1 MKTSIFK
8 PSLLLKTKQ
17 KYKGNKKTIPIL
29 FEIYR
34 VLVETAYKSSM
45 IHLYQDIPS
54 HFDTI
59 VLDLRKHL
67 DLEPQDIT
75 RIKTRIEALI
85 EEMNANEPEYGVMDK
100 KDVINIHLKPQYLKA
115 VQELKDLLQKLFDS
129 LDINT
134 KIVKVLSDSTG
145 ILVPTFV
152 TDLTPSE
159 QFIEEQISL
168 ASAIKDKIFQ
178 KYEETLK
185 KQKVKLKESEEDSD
199 LFALTKDNNVIGY
212 IHKSISDPNT
222 TFKLFSNISDIE
234 THLQKKQLID
244 NVYDKLTLGKEGK
257 LYTPNGDLVTTIDF
271 IPESMLPAQIK
282 KYNTLIEQHKSSFSS
297 SPYEITLNNDPKTIQ
312 LGDHNLKVVKA
323 IDKNVIRPVIIEGPY
338 KGIFLDQLVSASGKV
353 LGSSS
358 VASPYFME
366 NKQVL
371 ESTGVGKLRVKDV
384 FKMEQSVV
392 SSLLKDYVP
401 KNDPLETGVL
411 VYLEGLGNRT
421 WTTMKDLKK
430 AIMGRSYTSKIIPSN
445 LCKMVGLSIIK
456 DLGGNTEFVT
466 VRNVDSTERG
476 REGIKT
482 SIRKARAP
490 GERENLIELDRTLF
504 FKDGKPHEI
513 SNDLFIAP
521 SCAPDGLG
529 LRVFS
534 QQVKAAVE
542 SKFSIITTEAARSEN
557 FFVGYYVWPKLGYN
571 GVIPHLARFFGDT
584 YKNRDGNTKYYRDY
598 NDAASDLKKNTEPQ
612 DPDSYENIHRKAVP
626 LFKWLDERNLL
637 KRITIKG
644 HTFYEANILDI
655 YACKIGDKFLGQDLW
670 KEFGDG
676 VDLEFDLSEGSLS
689 RRILDSY
696 VTLKAQKDG
705 IPVEEFLNVD
715 YEKYSN
721 IKSFTCLVDKYMKD
735 PYDYSAAIIGNKIP
749 EALRFAIKNK
759 ENGELLDFLNKT
771 NIVEILEELYN
782 RDVLKDSDIM
792 ELKSIINEYNIKL
805 PSNTLKLAS
814 NKNEKKPKQND
825 AVFRGLDMGILDK
838 IWDEI
843 SKIYG

>member
-1 MKTSIFK
+1 MIFK
-8 PSLLLKTKQ
+8 SSLLLKTKQ
-17 KYKGNKKTIPIL
+17 KYKGNKKIIPIL

-45 IHLYQDIPS
+45 IHLYQNIPS
-54 HFDTI
+54 LFDTI
-59 VLDLRKHL
+59 VLDLKKHL

-75 RIKTRIEALI
+75 RIKNRIKALI
-85 EEMNANEPEYGVMDK
+85 EEMSEYGNMST

-115 VQELKDLLQKLFDS
+115 VQELKDLFQKLFDS
-129 LDINT
+129 LDIKT
-134 KIVKVLSDSTG
+134 KIVKVKSDSTG

-152 TDLTPSE
+152 TDLTPTE
-159 QFIEEQISL
+159 QFIEEQIGL
-168 ASAIKDKIFQ
+168 AIAIKDKIFQ

-185 KQKVKLKESEEDSD
+185 KQNVKLQKLDED
-199 LFALTKDNNVIGY
+199 LFTLTKENSVVIGY

-371 ESTGVGKLRVKDV
+371 ESTGAGKLRVKDV

-392 SSLLKDYVP
+392 SGILKDYVSRRDPLYTSFSTYVADKGTIRGMIGNIREVIKGKSYASKIDP
-401 KNDPLETGVL
+401 KNLS
-411 VYLEGLGNRT
+411 R
-421 WTTMKDLKK
+421 
-430 AIMGRSYTSKIIPSN
+430 II
-445 LCKMVGLSIIK
+445 GLSITRDIVGVENVSL
-456 DLGGNTEFVT
+456 DLGTY
-466 VRNVDSTERG
+466 RNWDQPWDTDVQDRITTR
-476 REGIKT
+476 ITK
-482 SIRKARAP
+482 SIP
-490 GERENLIELDRTLF
+490 YPNESLVELQRTL
-504 FKDGKPHEI
+504 KYKNGKPIEI
-513 SNDLFIAP
+513 HNDIFIAP
-521 SCAPDGLG
+521 LCAPEGLG
-529 LRVFS
+529 LRVFT
-534 QQVKAAVE
+534 QQVKASVE
-542 SKFSIITTEAARSEN
+542 AKFPIITTLAARSDSLY
-557 FFVGYYVWPKLGYN
+557 VGYMVWPKLGYN
-571 GVIPHLARFFGDT
+571 ATIPHLARFFGDT
-584 YKNRDGNTKYYRDY
+584 YKNRYNETEYFNDY
-598 NDAASDLKKNTEPQ
+598 EDAASDFEENTEPQ
-612 DPDSYENIHRKAVP
+612 DPDSYENIDRKAVP
-626 LFKWLDERNLL
+626 LFKWLDERSLL

-670 KEFGDG
+670 KEFGDS
-676 VDLEFDLSEGSLS
+676 VDLKFDLSEGSLS
-689 RRILDSY
+689 RRILDAY

-705 IPVEEFLNVD
+705 IPVQEFLNVD
-715 YEKYSN
+715 YKKYGEQ
-721 IKSFTCLVDKYMKD
+721 KSFTCLIEKYVKELD
-735 PYDYSAAIIGNKIP
+735 SDSIKTKIP
-749 EALRFAIKNK
+749 EALSLAIKNK
-759 ENGELLDFLNKT
+759 ENGEILEFLNRKD
-771 NIVEILEELYN
+771 VLDILEG
-782 RDVLKDSDIM
+782 LKDILTTEDMQEIKKVM
-792 ELKSIINEYNIKL
+792 NEYNIKL
-805 PSNTLKLAS
+805 PPNSLKLAS
-814 NKNEKKPKQND
+814 NKNKPKQND
-825 AVFRGLDMGILDK
+825 AIFRGLDMGILNK

-843 SKIYG
+843 SKMYG